1 VAMLEYGEDLRRKR
15 IDPMDPIQRT
25 AILAQIKRL
34 LSERRLGRR
43 RELLETARTVGASV
57 SDDVPDVR

>member
-1 VAMLEYGEDLRRKR
+1 MLEYGEDLRRKR